1 MGKRIGD
8 IQATAFQDQVWSRI
22 RLIPAGETVTYR
34 DIAEDIGKPSSSRAV
49 ANACAANPEPISTP
63 CHRVIRSDGQIGGYS
78 GPGGTSGKE
87 VLLAVEKRIKN
98 SRNI

>member
-1 MGKRIGD
+1 MGNRIGD

-34 DIAEDIGKPSSSRAV
+34 DIAEYIGKPSSSRAV

-87 VLLAVEKRIKN
+87 VLLAVERRIKN